1 MKEGKDRNMGTKRGV
16 RKDKDGRKGK
26 DRKTDKEKKPKVV
39 VRGGGQNVLIMQ
51 NQEKQF
57 SM

>member
-1 MKEGKDRNMGTKRGV
+1 MKEGKDRNMGTERGV

-39 VRGGGQNVLIMQ
+39 VREGGKNVLIMQ
-51 NQEKQF
+51 NHEKQI